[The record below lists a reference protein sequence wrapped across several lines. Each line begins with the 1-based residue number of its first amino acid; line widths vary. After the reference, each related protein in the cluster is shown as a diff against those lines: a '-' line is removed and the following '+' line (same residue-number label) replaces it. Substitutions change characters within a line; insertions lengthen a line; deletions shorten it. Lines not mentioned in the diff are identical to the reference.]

1 MPSDARLEI
10 APADRRLIEGALASM
25 EALEQEITAALVQWS
40 ALEKQMLAVDALLV
54 MAVAAVKRRNAIR
67 PPANDHH
74 GR

>member
-1 MPSDARLEI
+1 MPSDIGLEI

-25 EALEQEITAALVQWS
+25 EALEQEITAALVQWA

-54 MAVAAVKRRNAIR
+54 MAVAAVQRRNVIR